1 MFFTNLPQ
9 KLPSGLE
16 VDLDGSLRQS
26 KRIERLLQDTL
37 ALVPAMSVRAQ
48 ILDGE
53 GRFPALDFDLLR
65 DIGALSSFIPKR
77 FGGLGLGIEP
87 GGASSLLTLLRSIGQ
102 GNLAVGRIFEGHA
115 NALKLISTFGSEA
128 QIEKAS
134 EDLRAGHL
142 FAIWNAETKYG
153 IRILDE
159 NKLSGAKTFCSGA
172 GHVTRALITAK
183 DRSGTRMLLIPL
195 EPGERVGSTG
205 VGMHGMR
212 ATQTASVQFDGVVVS
227 TRDFIGTIDDY
238 TREPTFSAGAWRTSA
253 VTLGGLDA
261 LIAEMQQQLCA
272 RNRHEDPHQL
282 ARMGNALIARE
293 SARLWTGRAALMA
306 ESVDGAPATI
316 TGYVNLARI
325 AVESAALEIIRLVQ
339 RSLGLSAFLQTNP
352 VERLMR
358 DLAIYLRQPA
368 TDEAL
373 TEAAAWFLDHDV
385 PEDDL

>member
-1 MFFTNLPQ
+1 MFFTSLQQ
-9 KLPSGLE
+9 KTLCGLGA
-16 VDLDGSLRQS
+16 DLDGSLQESQRF
-26 KRIERLLQDTL
+26 KKLLTDVSD
-37 ALVPAMSVRAQ
+37 LVPAMSVRAQ
-48 ILDGE
+48 VLDSE
-53 GRFPALDFDLLR
+53 GGFPALDFDLLR
-65 DIGALSSFIPKR
+65 GIGALSAFIPQR
-77 FGGLGLGIEP
+77 HGGLGLGIDP
-87 GGASSLLTLLRSIGQ
+87 GGASALFTLLRSIGQ

-115 NALKLISTFGSEA
+115 NAIKLINTFGSEA
-128 QIEKAS
+128 QIEETS
-134 EDLRAGHL
+134 EDVRAGHL
-142 FAIWNAETKYG
+142 FAIWNAETKDG
-153 IRILDE
+153 IRILNN

-172 GHVTRALITAK
+172 GYVTRALITAK
-183 DRSGTRMLLIPL
+183 DRSGPRLLLIPL

-212 ATQTASVQFDGVVVS
+212 ATQTASMQFDGVVVS
-227 TRDFIGTIDDY
+227 TRDFIGAIDDY

-261 LIAEMQQQLCA
+261 LIAEMQLQLQA

-293 SARLWTGRAALMA
+293 TARLWIERASKME
-306 ESVDGAPATI
+306 ESVDSAPATI

-339 RSLGLSAFLQTNP
+339 RCLGLSAFLQTNP

-373 TEAAAWFLDHDV
+373 TEAAAWFLDDDV
-385 PEDDL
+385 PEDNL